1 MKKVVISQPMFF
13 PWVGM
18 LEQIKLSDVYIY
30 YDDVQFSK
38 GSFTNRVQIKTADG
52 FKWLTVPV
60 NIEFGQTIRE
70 VRADERHDW
79 RTKHL
84 AFLEQTY
91 RDAPFVRE
99 MLTLVQTVY
108 ERPLETIAEISIAS
122 TQSLCTYFDLTNTT
136 EFMVSSTLNIG
147 GHGSRR
153 VLDIVRHVAGDI
165 YITGHGAKDYL
176 EHSLF
181 EDHQVRVEYMDYEKR
196 AYPQLYGSFT
206 PYLSALDLA
215 ANLGREGRNVIT
227 SASIYWREFLN
238 Q

>member
-18 LEQIKLSDVYIY
+18 LEQIKLADIYIY

-38 GSFTNRVQIKTADG
+38 GSFTNRVQIKTSDG

-60 NIEFGQTIRE
+60 NVVLGQTIRE
-70 VRADERHDW
+70 VKADDRRDW
-79 RTKHL
+79 RANHL

-108 ERPLETIAEISIAS
+108 DRPLKTIADISTAS
-122 TQSLCTYFDLTNTT
+122 TQALCNYFDLTEST
-136 EFMVSSTLNIG
+136 EFMVSSTLGIG
-147 GHGSRR
+147 GHSSKR
-153 VLDIVRHVAGDI
+153 VLDIVEHVGGDV

-176 EHSLF
+176 EHSIF
-181 EDHQVRVEYMDYEKR
+181 EEHHVRVEYMEYQKQP
-196 AYPQLYGSFT
+196 YPQLYGEFN
-206 PYLSALDLA
+206 PYVSALDLV
-215 ANLGREGRNVIT
+215 ANVGREGRNVIA
-227 SASIYWREFLN
+227 SPSIYWKEFLN